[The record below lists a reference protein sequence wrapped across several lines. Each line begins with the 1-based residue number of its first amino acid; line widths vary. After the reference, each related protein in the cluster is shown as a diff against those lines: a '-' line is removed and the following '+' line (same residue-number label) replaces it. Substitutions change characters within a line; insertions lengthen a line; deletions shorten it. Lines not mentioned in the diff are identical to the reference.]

1 MPRASAGRE
10 KNRTSISASPCTI
23 TRRGEDSAAEN
34 LEVDVLDLD
43 LALQRLGEVK
53 PRYLE
58 LMELRF
64 FGGLSLEEVAEVLD
78 VSRTIVVR
86 ELAKA
91 RTWLT
96 RFLREA

>member
-1 MPRASAGRE
+1 VSADG
-10 KNRTSISASPCTI
+10 
-23 TRRGEDSAAEN
+23 
-34 LEVDVLDLD
+34 LEVDLLDLEQ
-43 LALQRLGEVK
+43 ALERLGKVK

-58 LMELRF
+58 LVELRY
-64 FGGLSLEEVAEVLD
+64 FGGLNLEEAADVLG

-96 RFLREA
+96 RFLRAEEG